1 MSGPTRPIG
10 TRRLAL
16 ARRLLP
22 APLRDRYGEQWAADL
37 RDAAELDVAPA
48 SIAWGALRFAALTR
62 LGPHGAEPEE
72 LERQSWHLA
81 RWGGAL
87 IGTSG
92 VGATVGYLGF
102 GGLAGLGQL
111 AAVHPALV
119 LVGLMP
125 VLVILGAAAV
135 GIALLWAAVLRRP
148 RIHPMSVLV
157 VIALSAGSALVAL
170 WPLAIDR
177 PGALAG
183 TLLGWGLLL
192 LGLGAVGA
200 LIVWGATPAEKRRPA
215 PRAHPVAPARSGRVV
230 LAASLAILGLIVL
243 GLVEGLV
250 WGVEDQAGGLPAA
263 AVYAALNDVD
273 RVNGIVSVLLWAALW
288 SVGPL
293 VLVVVRHRALARGEA
308 DRDVTR
314 LVGILGLLGI
324 GATVFFQGW
333 ATFSIGM
340 SIADTLPPY
349 MGSRSALW
357 FAYASVGTTAGLAGL
372 LLALAPTAGSGDDA
386 RARLRTAP
394 SRDLRR
400 AYPPLR

>member
-1 MSGPTRPIG
+1 MSEPARRVGS
-10 TRRLAL
+10 RRLAL

-22 APLRDRYGEQWAADL
+22 AALRDRYDEQWSADL
-37 RDAAELDVAPA
+37 RDAAELDLPTS
-48 SIAWGALRFAALTR
+48 SIAWGALRFAALSR
-62 LGPHGAEPEE
+62 FGPHGAEPEE

-92 VGATVGYLGF
+92 VGATVGFIGF

-111 AAVHPALV
+111 AAAHPALAV
-119 LVGLMP
+119 VGIAP
-125 VLVILGAAAV
+125 VLFVMGAAAA

-157 VIALSAGSALVAL
+157 VIALSAGSVLIAL
-170 WPLAIDR
+170 WPVALDR
-177 PGALAG
+177 PDALAS
-183 TLLGWGLLL
+183 TLLGWGALLL
-192 LGLGAVGA
+192 VLGAIGA
-200 LIVWGATPAEKRRPA
+200 LVVWGATPAEKWRPLPRSA
-215 PRAHPVAPARSGRVV
+215 PARPARSGLVTLV
-230 LAASLAILGLIVL
+230 ASMAIVGATVL

-263 AVYAALNDVD
+263 AVYAALNDLD
-273 RVNGIVSVLLWAALW
+273 RVYGIANVLVWAAFA

-293 VLVVVRHRALARGEA
+293 VLVVVRNRALARGA
-308 DRDVTR
+308 HDRDVTR
-314 LVGILGLLGI
+314 LIGVLGLLSV

-340 SIADTLPPY
+340 SIADTLPPFV
-349 MGSRSALW
+349 GSRSSLW
-357 FAYASVGTTAGLAGL
+357 FVYASVGTLAGLAGL
-372 LLALAPTAGSGDDA
+372 LLALAPTASRGSNA
-386 RARLRTAP
+386 EARLRTDG
-394 SRDLRR
+394 SRELRR